1 MDKFYNLENG
11 TENNQRFTGGFIE
24 FKRQHTELFLK
35 KKSYGNK

>member
-24 FKRQHTELFLK
+24 FKRQHTELFFKEKILW
-35 KKSYGNK
+35 